1 MSINPSDKLINSALQ
16 QATNLATDATRELD
30 VLGHDSHTLGV
41 DRAEVGIL
49 EQAHKVGL
57 AGLLKCQNG

>member
-1 MSINPSDKLINSALQ
+1 VSINPSDKLINSALQ

-41 DRAEVGIL
+41 DRAEVGVL
-49 EQAHKVGL
+49 EQTDQVGF
-57 AGLLKCQNG
+57 AGLLERQNG